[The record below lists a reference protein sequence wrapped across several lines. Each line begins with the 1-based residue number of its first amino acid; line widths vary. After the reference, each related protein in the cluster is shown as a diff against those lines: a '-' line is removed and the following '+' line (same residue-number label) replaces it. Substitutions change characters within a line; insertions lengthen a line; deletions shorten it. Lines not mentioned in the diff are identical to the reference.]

1 MKTKALSCTTKGG
14 LLSPL
19 RFYFQI
25 SHRDRVFVRRACGT
39 FFLSRWMPR
48 VNDFYTEIISCRLVF
63 GSLKTSAG
71 LETNQFPWNILRNSA
86 QTRLRDR
93 KKTEEGKMIIFV
105 RTRDLGS
112 FALINRQSFR
122 ALFLFFPSPAL
133 LLPERVP
140 PKPCRRQVHRSLVL
154 RRASEQGFSQS
165 RLSVVAN
172 SAHKRKRDSKSGRG
186 EAQPTSESLNPFTLN
201 AKLRLFHS
209 PTWFMGKSITLKGFH
224 YFKLLSQPKS
234 KHKAIREEKE
244 SFPLI
249 LNFK

>member
-14 LLSPL
+14 LLSPPPFL
-19 RFYFQI
+19 FSDLSPRQSFRL
-25 SHRDRVFVRRACGT
+25 SRVWA

-63 GSLKTSAG
+63 GSLKTWAG

-133 LLPERVP
+133 LPPERVP

-172 SAHKRKRDSKSGRG
+172 SAHKRKRDRKTGRR
-186 EAQPTSESLNPFTLN
+186 EAQPQ
-201 AKLRLFHS
+201 AKV
-209 PTWFMGKSITLKGFH
+209 
-224 YFKLLSQPKS
+224 
-234 KHKAIREEKE
+234 
-244 SFPLI
+244 
-249 LNFK
+249 